1 MLLRTLTILLALSV
15 LPATANESASQ
26 TGAGNVVQ
34 YEVRGGGMLA
44 NADVDWDRYTKV
56 LLEPATVE
64 FRENWAKD
72 QQRLNN
78 NLVTERDLA
87 QIRSW
92 ISDMLQGALSRKISD
107 TDGYALSDVS
117 GPDVL
122 RYTPRVVK
130 LDILAP
136 GNAQGIV
143 GNVLVDG
150 KGGMVVVMDISDS
163 VSGELLTSA
172 WRLEVDPDK
181 GYMVTAT
188 EAGNKTAFNRMMG
201 NWTEWLF
208 AMLDHVRVE
217 DGVQEHNP

>member
-1 MLLRTLTILLALSV
+1 MILRMLTILLALSV
-15 LPATANESASQ
+15 LPVTADENTPQPATDSI
-26 TGAGNVVQ
+26 VQ
-34 YEVRGGGMLA
+34 YETEGGGMLA
-44 NADVDWDRYTKV
+44 NTDVDWNRYTKV
-56 LLEPATVE
+56 LLDRATVE
-64 FRENWAKD
+64 FREDWAKD

-78 NLVTERDLA
+78 NIVTERDLA

-107 TDGYALSDVS
+107 TDGYALSDVR
-117 GPDVL
+117 GTDVL

-136 GNAQGIV
+136 GKTQVIV

-163 VSGELLTSA
+163 ASGELLASA

-181 GYMVTAT
+181 GYMETAT
-188 EAGNKTAFNRMMG
+188 EAGNKTAFKRMMG
-201 NWTEWLF
+201 NWTDWLF
-208 AMLDHVRVE
+208 AMLDHVRAE
-217 DGVQEHNP
+217 KPGG